1 MRILKYIFLSII
13 LGLILLV
20 SIPSTIYLTISRSFR
35 DEIYF
40 DVSNVNSEY
49 AALVLGAG
57 LDVFGEPSS
66 ILKDRVKTATELY
79 FQGRVK
85 KIIMSGDNRY
95 LNYNEP
101 DAMREYAVELGVSNS
116 DIISDYAGRRTYDS
130 CYRVKN
136 IFNQTNI
143 IVVTQSFHI
152 TRAMFICNSLG
163 IETTGVI
170 SDVEGKYNNL
180 NWNYWKVR
188 DIFALTQSILDLYVY
203 PPEVVGGDK
212 IEI

>member
-1 MRILKYIFLSII
+1 MKLLKLIFIIFVLLSILFI
-13 LGLILLV
+13 
-20 SIPSTIYLTISRSFR
+20 SIPSFIYLLISRSYR
-35 DEIYF
+35 DEVY
-40 DVSNVNSEY
+40 SNVNLVESEY
-49 AALVLGAG
+49 SALVLGAG

-66 ILKDRVKTATELY
+66 ILKDRVKAATELY
-79 FQGRVK
+79 FSGKVSK
-85 KIIMSGDNRY
+85 LIMSGDNRY

-101 DAMREYAVELGVSNS
+101 DAMREYAVELGVDNS

-143 IVVTQSFHI
+143 VVVTQSFHI

-163 IETTGVI
+163 IKTQGYI
-170 SDVEGKYNNL
+170 SDVENKYDNF

-188 DIFALTQSILDLYVY
+188 DIFALSQSILEIYIY